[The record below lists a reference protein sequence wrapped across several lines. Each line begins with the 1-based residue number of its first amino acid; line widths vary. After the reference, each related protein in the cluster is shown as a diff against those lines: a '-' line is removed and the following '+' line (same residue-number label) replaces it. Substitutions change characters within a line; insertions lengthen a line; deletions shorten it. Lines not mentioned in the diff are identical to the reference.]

1 MPVVVEYGARRT
13 LVVTAVM
20 LAALMQLADTTIV
33 NVALPTIDGAL
44 GASVDQGAWFITAY
58 IIANV
63 IIIPLSPWFQT
74 MLGARITLRF
84 RSSASRLRRFSA
96 GLRTTRAPR
105 SDCAF
110 CKARSAAA

>member
-44 GASVDQGAWFITAY
+44 GASVDQGAWFVTAY

-63 IIIPLSPWFQT
+63 IVIPLSPWLQT
-74 MLGARITLRF
+74 LLGRKNYFALSI
-84 RSSASRLRRFSA
+84 AGFSIVSVLCGFA
-96 GLRTTRAPR
+96 HDTT
-105 SDCAF
+105 
-110 CKARSAAA
+110 